1 MRPVPFLF
9 GWRIR
14 ACMVI
19 NWLGAELIMH
29 RHSSRVRCARLSRS
43 YGPGVEDVFHKT
55 LEKIAICFLVRIYI
69 DWSIFTVGIPNHK
82 WKFPS
87 ASPISGRRVSLI
99 LVNLLGIPAVNM
111 LHSVLFAVPT

>member
-14 ACMVI
+14 ACSMAI
-19 NWLGAELIMH
+19 NWLGAESIMH

-43 YGPGVEDVFHKT
+43 YVPGVEDVFHKT
-55 LEKIAICFLVRIYI
+55 LEKIAVCFLVRIYI

-82 WKFPS
+82 CQS
-87 ASPISGRRVSLI
+87 AARVSLI
-99 LVNLLGIPAVNM
+99 LVNLLGIPTVNM
-111 LHSVLFAVPT
+111 LHSVLLAVPCHL